1 MIQFPWKIKRKIQ
14 TPAEIQLEQIKN
26 IMFPQLTTE
35 QELNNDGTII
45 KFHVDYSVDSN
56 LDAVLIDLQEGHND
70 EVVQG
75 TINEVVKKLIQVRRM
90 LEAYAKMDP
99 EAKYIIVENPKNES
113 IEDIDWPLLWVKL
126 YYKLLL
132 LWRYYGFLHT
142 C

>member
-26 IMFPQLTTE
+26 LMFPQLTTE

>member
-113 IEDIDWPLLWVKL
+113 IEDID
-126 YYKLLL
+126 
-132 LWRYYGFLHT
+132 
-142 C
+142 